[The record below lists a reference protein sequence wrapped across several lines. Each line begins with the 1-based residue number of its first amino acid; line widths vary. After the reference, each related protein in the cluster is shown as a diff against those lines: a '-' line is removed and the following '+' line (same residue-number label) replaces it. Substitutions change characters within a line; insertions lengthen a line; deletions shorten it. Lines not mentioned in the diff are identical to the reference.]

1 MSIDTSIEYS
11 MKASIFEIFEESIG
25 MSVSTGYDWS
35 QAGSQVYNEQETI
48 EVKASVRPGFIL
60 QIQQAQGKCGGND
73 IHTELFKIIHI
84 DATKNVIDKVEYEMT
99 FVNGTTVK
107 VDAPDLK
114 LGTYLEPRKNP
125 FQKIPKVSLKN
136 DAVYQMPD
144 KTFV

>member
-107 VDAPDLK
+107 VNAPDLK
-114 LGTYLEPRKNP
+114 LETYLESGKNP
-125 FQKIPKVSLKN
+125 FVSRIP
-136 DAVYQMPD
+136 P
-144 KTFV
+144 

>member
-99 FVNGTTVK
+99 FVKDAGYVYENRDEKMVNAYEENTLTVGG
-107 VDAPDLK
+107 VPHC
-114 LGTYLEPRKNP
+114 
-125 FQKIPKVSLKN
+125 
-136 DAVYQMPD
+136 
-144 KTFV
+144 